1 MIYRFF
7 ILIGFMFA
15 FLMPNFATAVVANAF
30 DMEDHAIVDSE
41 EVDITTD
48 GVVLNMDADAANVSS
63 FDIAGIML
71 GMSFDDVQTL
81 LNSLYDDDNTVLHL
95 NNIKFEALKIM
106 LSNIS
111 TPVLITYTYVFDK
124 EKLLF
129 SLARKGR
136 NSFCL

>member
-30 DMEDHAIVDSE
+30 DMEDYAIVDSE
-41 EVDITTD
+41 ESDITTD
-48 GVVLNMDADAANVSS
+48 AVVLNMDADAANVSS

-81 LNSLYDDDNTVLHL
+81 FFDNRGLY
-95 NNIKFEALKIM
+95 
-106 LSNIS
+106 
-111 TPVLITYTYVFDK
+111 TP
-124 EKLLF
+124 
-129 SLARKGR
+129 RK
-136 NSFCL
+136 

>member
-7 ILIGFMFA
+7 ILFGFMITF
-15 FLMPNFATAVVANAF
+15 FMPDFATAVDANAF
-30 DMEDHAIVDSE
+30 DMEDYAIVDSE

-81 LNSLYDDDNTVLHL
+81 FFDNRGLYTPRKKNSIIYTIHNDWKYNFHPTSTHTA
-95 NNIKFEALKIM
+95 ETSYLKSKDIF
-106 LSNIS
+106 
-111 TPVLITYTYVFDK
+111 V
-124 EKLLF
+124 E
-129 SLARKGR
+129 
-136 NSFCL
+136 